1 MAQKLTKLK
10 DIFKHVS
17 SIDLGKEILFEDLEL
32 YNKETETSKQY
43 KSIEEAE
50 NDLALMEK
58 VNKINFTLG
67 GGRGANSSKKGK
79 DGKYPGFS
87 GAGGA
92 RDSGSSKALHPASLN
107 NQGRFSS
114 VEGTIQTFIKKHG
127 GSKTEYST
135 AVDSQGFA
143 HNYVHGGKNSV
154 QILPISG
161 GFTAIHNHPNG
172 SNFSSTDLH
181 SFAALKGMNTLVATN
196 SSKAYRITK
205 GANFDAKGFDK
216 SVSKSRFTTKD
227 YNKGAD
233 LWLKKNAKKYGY
245 TYSYE

>member
-50 NDLALMEK
+50 NDLSLMEK

-67 GGRGANSSKKGK
+67 GGRGANSGKKGK
-79 DGKYPGFS
+79 DGKYPGFNS
-87 GAGGA
+87 AGGKA
-92 RDSGSSKALHPASLN
+92 QSKALHPASLN
-107 NQGRFSS
+107 SQGRFTS
-114 VEGTIQTFIKKHG
+114 VEGAIQTFIKKHG
-127 GSKTEYST
+127 NSKTEYGT

-143 HNYVHGGKNSV
+143 HNYSHGGRSNV
-154 QILPISG
+154 QILPLSG
-161 GFTAIHNHPNG
+161 GYTAIHNHPSG
-172 SNFSSTDLH
+172 GNFSSTDLH
-181 SFAALKGMNTLVATN
+181 HFAAVKNMNTLVATN

-205 GANFDAKGFDK
+205 GTNFDAKGFDK
-216 SVSKSRFTTKD
+216 AVSKARFTTKD

>member
-17 SIDLGKEILFEDLEL
+17 SIDLGKEILFDDLEL

-67 GGRGANSSKKGK
+67 GGRGANSGKKGK

-92 RDSGSSKALHPASLN
+92 RDSGNSKALHPASLN
-107 NQGRFSS
+107 NQGR
-114 VEGTIQTFIKKHG
+114 
-127 GSKTEYST
+127 
-135 AVDSQGFA
+135 
-143 HNYVHGGKNSV
+143 
-154 QILPISG
+154 
-161 GFTAIHNHPNG
+161 
-172 SNFSSTDLH
+172 
-181 SFAALKGMNTLVATN
+181 
-196 SSKAYRITK
+196 
-205 GANFDAKGFDK
+205 
-216 SVSKSRFTTKD
+216 
-227 YNKGAD
+227 
-233 LWLKKNAKKYGY
+233 
-245 TYSYE
+245 

>member
-1 MAQKLTKLK
+1 MTQKLTKLK

-79 DGKYPGFS
+79 DGKYPGFGAS
-87 GAGGA
+87 GG
-92 RDSGSSKALHPASLN
+92 RDAKTKALHPASLN

-114 VEGTIQTFIKKHG
+114 VEGAIQTFIKKHG

-143 HNYVHGGKNSV
+143 HNYLHGGKNSV
-154 QILPISG
+154 EILPISG
-161 GFTAIHNHPNG
+161 GFTAIHNHPNA

-181 SFAALKGMNTLVATN
+181 SFAAVKNMNTLVATN

-216 SVSKSRFTTKD
+216 AVSKSRFTTKD

>member
-43 KSIEEAE
+43 QSIEEAE
-50 NDLALMEK
+50 NDLYLMEK

-67 GGRGANSSKKGK
+67 GGRGANFEKGK
-79 DGKYPGFS
+79 DGKYPGFR

-114 VEGTIQTFIKKHG
+114 VEGAIQGFIKKHG
-127 GSKTEYST
+127 GSSTEYST

-143 HNYVHGGKNSV
+143 HNYVHGGKNS
-154 QILPISG
+154 
-161 GFTAIHNHPNG
+161 
-172 SNFSSTDLH
+172 
-181 SFAALKGMNTLVATN
+181 
-196 SSKAYRITK
+196 
-205 GANFDAKGFDK
+205 
-216 SVSKSRFTTKD
+216 
-227 YNKGAD
+227 
-233 LWLKKNAKKYGY
+233 
-245 TYSYE
+245 